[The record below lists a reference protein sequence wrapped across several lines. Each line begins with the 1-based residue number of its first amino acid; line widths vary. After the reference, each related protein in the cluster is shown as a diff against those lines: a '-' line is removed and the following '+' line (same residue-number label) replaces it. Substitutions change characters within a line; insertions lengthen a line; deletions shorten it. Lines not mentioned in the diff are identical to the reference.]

1 MKKNIPVLHV
11 LKVKY
16 LSATNTLGSRVKVSS
31 KRFKQ
36 FFIFSFDHS
45 MTNVEDMA
53 VSALES
59 RGFNIVGIAEG
70 YVISDTFK
78 ALKD

>member
-1 MKKNIPVLHV
+1 
-11 LKVKY
+11 
-16 LSATNTLGSRVKVSS
+16 
-31 KRFKQ
+31 
-36 FFIFSFDHS
+36 
-45 MTNVEDMA
+45 MTGIEDMA
-53 VSALES
+53 VSALET